1 MQNITPLN
9 ILGINIVLL
18 SCMINLPLALAHN
31 GVHKNGMA
39 GEPSVFGEK
48 TIHVEIFL
56 KEPLVKDKKTLTELG
71 LYSKK
76 DRKLLLPSEIKGTH
90 TEKMHLLIFDQT
102 LTDYQHV
109 HPTLTNK
116 PGVYQFEWT
125 PKKASKYKVWVDL
138 IPLST
143 GLQEYIR
150 ANLADLSKAS
160 DKAPEEI
167 DKTPSLTSS
176 IGEGKDKLYFTLSF
190 DPKEL
195 ILGKPEIGK
204 VSIKDS
210 DGHPFTQ
217 LEPVMGAFAH
227 IVAINEDFK
236 TIAHI
241 HPMGVEPS
249 KNSDKGGP
257 DLKFEI
263 ELHKPGFWKIWV
275 QVKVNEKDIFVPF
288 GVNVK

>member
-1 MQNITPLN
+1 MTLN
-9 ILGINIVLL
+9 ILAINIVLFTFI
-18 SCMINLPLALAHN
+18 INLPLALAHN
-31 GVHKNGMA
+31 GAHKNGME

-48 TIHVEIFL
+48 TIKAEIFL
-56 KEPLVKDKKTLTELG
+56 KGPLIKDKTVLTELG

-76 DRKLLLPSEIKGTH
+76 DRRLLLPAEIKEMH
-90 TEKMHLLIFDQT
+90 TEKIHLLIFDQT

-109 HPTLTNK
+109 HPTATNK

-125 PKKASKYKVWVDL
+125 PKNTSKYKVWVD
-138 IPLST
+138 ITPLST
-143 GLQEYIR
+143 GQQEYIM
-150 ANLADLSKAS
+150 ANLGDLSKGSEAV
-160 DKAPEEI
+160 
-167 DKTPSLTSS
+167 DKTLTLTSS
-176 IGEGKDKLYFTLSF
+176 IGEGKDKLHFTLSF
-190 DPKEL
+190 NPQEL

-204 VSIKDS
+204 VVIKDS
-210 DGHPFTQ
+210 DGHPFAQ

-249 KNSDKGGP
+249 KNSDRSGP
-257 DLKFEI
+257 ELKFHM

-275 QVKVNEKDIFVPF
+275 QVKVNGKDIFVPF